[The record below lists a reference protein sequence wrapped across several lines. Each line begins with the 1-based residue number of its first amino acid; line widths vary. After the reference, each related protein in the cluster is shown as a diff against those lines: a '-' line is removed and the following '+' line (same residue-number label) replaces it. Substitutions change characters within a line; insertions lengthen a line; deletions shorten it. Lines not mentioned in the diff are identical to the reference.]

1 MKKGI
6 TFLIIFLVVLVTFL
20 ILLNV
25 PSVKTQFAKFY
36 DSLFVEEIEEYNENF
51 VINELGISNN
61 TYFYSK
67 LSEENKKIYTSIANG
82 IKNLKTSF
90 VLQDYTIIDN
100 DTTMKDVE
108 KSMEAFFLDHPE
120 VFYVENEYTVS
131 TKHTLFNDYTEL
143 ALKYTVSGHN
153 DLENKIAE
161 IKNEM
166 NIYLDGVKDKS
177 GVDAEIALHDM
188 LGKDLTYYEY
198 SDLDSVPQECHTIY
212 GALVKK
218 EAVCDGFAK
227 ALQVLLDRKNIQN
240 IIVLGSLEK
249 ESHAWNLVNLED
261 SWYHVD
267 LTSNKSIKEID
278 KSIVL
283 HTYLNVTTSQIEKT
297 HVIDNKE
304 DIPEA
309 KETKYNYFAYTGK
322 NITVADNFNIKLKQI
337 LDKNTDSLIAE
348 FGTPNISSVP
358 EKVVDFLSR
367 NRYNEYISNNK
378 IIYYSL
384 MDSFVLVKNK

>member
-25 PSVKTQFAKFY
+25 PSVRLQVSKLY
-36 DSLFVEEIEEYNENF
+36 DSLFVEEIEEYGESF

-67 LSEENKKIYTSIANG
+67 LGDENKKIYTSIANG

-90 VLQDYTIIDN
+90 VLQDYNIIDN

-143 ALKYTVSGHN
+143 TLKYNVSGHD

-161 IKNEM
+161 VENQI
-166 NIYLDGVKDKS
+166 NIYLDKVKDKS
-177 GVDAEIALHDM
+177 DIDAEIMLHDI

-198 SDLDSVPQECHTIY
+198 SDLESVPQQCHTIY
-212 GALVKK
+212 GALSKK

-227 ALQVLLDRKNIQN
+227 TLQILLDRKNIQS
-240 IIVLGSLEK
+240 ILVLGSLEK
-249 ESHAWNLVNLED
+249 ESHAWNLVNLEGN
-261 SWYHVD
+261 WYHVD
-267 LTSNKSIKEID
+267 LTSDKSIKDID

-297 HVIDNKE
+297 HVIENKE
-304 DIPEA
+304 EIPEA

-322 NITVADNFNIKLKQI
+322 NITVADNFNSKLKQI
-337 LDKNTDSLIAE
+337 LDKNTDNLIAE
-348 FGTPNISSVP
+348 FGTLNISSVP

-367 NRYNEYISNNK
+367 NRYDEYISNNK
-378 IIYYSL
+378 IVYYSL